1 MGAEPFGFQAWG
13 MICMTTGRISP
24 ENVPY
29 FSTMTLEFPYIRMN
43 RKEVLARRPESQTHR
58 RHGAPEEKESARQQK
73 GRRFFMP
80 FSNPVFS
87 GYASRRSKRAL
98 LHFFSSFALR
108 SSISI
113 NVSLVDRLCHQP
125 CTRPVRPSSRRKSD
139 RQSGRPG
146 SGRGCIC
153 SCWNCRN
160 NP

>member
-29 FSTMTLEFPYIRMN
+29 FSTTLEFPHVRMN
-43 RKEVLARRPESQTHR
+43 RKEVLALRPESQTHQ

-87 GYASRRSKRAL
+87 GYASRYSKRAL
-98 LHFFSSFALR
+98 LHFFSRFPPR

-113 NVSLVDRLCHQP
+113 NVSLVDRP
-125 CTRPVRPSSRRKSD
+125 AAAPR
-139 RQSGRPG
+139 
-146 SGRGCIC
+146 
-153 SCWNCRN
+153 
-160 NP
+160 